1 MWRKLNGTGG
11 APGVADAVTY
21 TLVWAGGKESSRWR
35 TAGAEEALIDVGGS
49 DEKCLAQCPSKSSR
63 FEGCLGSP
71 SVAAPNGSELWPRDT
86 RPPTEPNTAI
96 ALPIAPI

>member
-49 DEKCLAQCPSKSSR
+49 
-63 FEGCLGSP
+63 
-71 SVAAPNGSELWPRDT
+71 
-86 RPPTEPNTAI
+86 
-96 ALPIAPI
+96 

>member
-1 MWRKLNGTGG
+1 MKHVQTQHAYKQTCRVKQEACTGHAWFMWRKLNGTGG

-49 DEKCLAQCPSKSSR
+49 DEKCLAQCP
-63 FEGCLGSP
+63 
-71 SVAAPNGSELWPRDT
+71 
-86 RPPTEPNTAI
+86 
-96 ALPIAPI
+96 

>member
-21 TLVWAGGKESSRWR
+21 TLVWAGGKERSRWR

-49 DEKCLAQCPSKSSR
+49 CKSARPMPFENFAFRTLPGLAVRGGAQQQ
-63 FEGCLGSP
+63 
-71 SVAAPNGSELWPRDT
+71 
-86 RPPTEPNTAI
+86 
-96 ALPIAPI
+96 